1 MEIGKI
7 EILGEAEPFVSPKN
21 GHKYH
26 RLRIRCFCGKEFV
39 SHANS
44 IKFGHTKSCGCLRW
58 RVRLREDGTFD
69 NKRTT
74 HGLTNHP
81 LFRVWTS
88 MKQRCYTEKSWS
100 YKWYGARG
108 IKICEEWRD
117 DVTAF
122 FVWSMENGYKR
133 GLEID
138 RIDNDGNYSP
148 ENCRFV
154 TSSQNLRN
162 TRRRT
167 MVTFNGVTKHLQE
180 WANELGFT
188 YSILYSRL
196 FTMKLPPE
204 IAFLMVAPEKHIIMD
219 KDISNEISNI
229 LKSEGRKQRWL
240 MSKMVEKGINTDDVK
255 ISNQIKGITGFTER
269 EIEAINE
276 ILGTT
281 FNVELG
287 TE

>member
-7 EILGEAEPFVSPKN
+7 EILGTADPYISPKN
-21 GHKYH
+21 GHRYV
-26 RLRIRCFCGKEFV
+26 RLRARCFCGKEFV

-58 RVRLREDGTFD
+58 RSRLREDGTFD
-69 NKRTT
+69 NMRQT
-74 HGLTNHP
+74 HGLSKHP
-81 LFRVWTS
+81 LFKVWTS
-88 MKQRCYTEKSWS
+88 MKQRCYSEKCWC
-100 YKWYGARG
+100 YKDYGGRG
-108 IKICEEWRD
+108 ITICDEWRD
-117 DVTAF
+117 DVVAF
-122 FVWSMENGYKR
+122 FTWCMENGYKK
-133 GLEID
+133 GLDLD
-138 RIDNDGNYSP
+138 RVDNDKGYSP
-148 ENCRFV
+148 DNCRFV
-154 TSSQNLRN
+154 PRSENARN

-167 MVTFNGVTKHLQE
+167 MVTYKGITKHLQE

-204 IAFLMVAPEKHIIMD
+204 IAFLMVAPEKNIIMD

-240 MSKMVEKGINTDDVK
+240 VSKLIEKGITTDDVK
-255 ISNQIKGITGFTER
+255 ISNQINGIVGFTER

-276 ILGTT
+276 ILGTN
-281 FNVELG
+281 F
-287 TE
+287 